1 MNQKQI
7 RRSRSWLPAV
17 VGLDISVPAIHY
29 ALDTGLIN
37 SGWSEDLEAQDPSA
51 DLRKALQDVSL
62 IICTGG
68 ASYVGFSTFSRIMR
82 AIERNRNVS
91 VACTVIRM
99 ISYDDNAETLR
110 AHGLDTE
117 KLPGV
122 VLRQRKFVSVQEK
135 SADIEKVV
143 ARRLDTTGFEDE
155 GPIYRTVRSSGV
167 TSIKPTP
174 SQKLQFMTQ
183 AHLSFF
189 RHPSTMQ
196 LITLST
202 VFFIASAL
210 AADCSGNSNSRLEE
224 FKEAY
229 WSAREKMCSNSDCT
243 YQAACTISAQKSVGS
258 SWAKTTVV
266 AELKRKN
273 TGGKKGFK
281 DCWDATEDIINQCV
295 IGNHQLSGTWE
306 SDGQLYQF
314 NGYFA

>member
-1 MNQKQI
+1 
-7 RRSRSWLPAV
+7 
-17 VGLDISVPAIHY
+17 
-29 ALDTGLIN
+29 
-37 SGWSEDLEAQDPSA
+37 
-51 DLRKALQDVSL
+51 
-62 IICTGG
+62 
-68 ASYVGFSTFSRIMR
+68 
-82 AIERNRNVS
+82 
-91 VACTVIRM
+91 
-99 ISYDDNAETLR
+99 
-110 AHGLDTE
+110 
-117 KLPGV
+117 
-122 VLRQRKFVSVQEK
+122 
-135 SADIEKVV
+135 
-143 ARRLDTTGFEDE
+143 
-155 GPIYRTVRSSGV
+155 
-167 TSIKPTP
+167 
-174 SQKLQFMTQ
+174 
-183 AHLSFF
+183 
-189 RHPSTMQ
+189 MQ

-202 VFFIASAL
+202 LFFIASAL

-224 FKEAY
+224 FKDAY

>member
-1 MNQKQI
+1 
-7 RRSRSWLPAV
+7 
-17 VGLDISVPAIHY
+17 
-29 ALDTGLIN
+29 
-37 SGWSEDLEAQDPSA
+37 
-51 DLRKALQDVSL
+51 
-62 IICTGG
+62 
-68 ASYVGFSTFSRIMR
+68 
-82 AIERNRNVS
+82 
-91 VACTVIRM
+91 
-99 ISYDDNAETLR
+99 
-110 AHGLDTE
+110 
-117 KLPGV
+117 
-122 VLRQRKFVSVQEK
+122 
-135 SADIEKVV
+135 
-143 ARRLDTTGFEDE
+143 
-155 GPIYRTVRSSGV
+155 
-167 TSIKPTP
+167 
-174 SQKLQFMTQ
+174 MTQ

-243 YQAACTISAQKSVGS
+243 YQAACTTSAQKSVGS

-281 DCWDATEDIINQCV
+281 DCWVSVFLSRISCKMLTVSGCYRVRMPICVVGLSNIYRDIINQCV

>member
-1 MNQKQI
+1 
-7 RRSRSWLPAV
+7 
-17 VGLDISVPAIHY
+17 
-29 ALDTGLIN
+29 
-37 SGWSEDLEAQDPSA
+37 
-51 DLRKALQDVSL
+51 
-62 IICTGG
+62 
-68 ASYVGFSTFSRIMR
+68 
-82 AIERNRNVS
+82 
-91 VACTVIRM
+91 
-99 ISYDDNAETLR
+99 
-110 AHGLDTE
+110 
-117 KLPGV
+117 
-122 VLRQRKFVSVQEK
+122 
-135 SADIEKVV
+135 
-143 ARRLDTTGFEDE
+143 
-155 GPIYRTVRSSGV
+155 
-167 TSIKPTP
+167 
-174 SQKLQFMTQ
+174 
-183 AHLSFF
+183 
-189 RHPSTMQ
+189 MQ

-202 VFFIASAL
+202 LFFIASAL

-243 YQAACTISAQKSVGS
+243 YQAACTINAQKSVGS